1 MSLRP
6 TRDGWLMPSTA
17 TGKAEAAVRIG
28 TESVH
33 HAWDNTLPP
42 VIEIEPGQR
51 VELDLLNS
59 SGGQLGPDSTVADVA
74 ALDFTRVNP
83 VTGPI
88 AVRGAL
94 PGDAV
99 TVRVL
104 ELDVDSWGWTACIP
118 GFGLLADEFPDA
130 HLAVSTIADG
140 VIALPFG
147 PALPAVPMIGTLG
160 LALPE
165 PGAHSLVPP
174 SRHGGNL
181 DIRHLTAG
189 ATITLPVGVA
199 GALLSAGDA
208 HAAMGDGE
216 VCGTGIET
224 SARTVLEI
232 GLLPGAAPS
241 FPVLQ
246 TAPAANRDGGALATT
261 GVGPDLMTAA
271 KDATK
276 SMIDEIVRRTG
287 LAPIE
292 AYLLASTAA
301 DLKISELVDQPNWV
315 VSMHLPLS
323 LLRD

>member
-1 MSLRP
+1 MR
-6 TRDGWLMPSTA
+6 G
-17 TGKAEAAVRIG
+17 GQVRIG

-33 HAWDNTLPP
+33 HAWDNRLSP
-42 VIEIEPGQR
+42 VVEVEPGQR

-74 ALDFTRVNP
+74 RLDFARVNP

-88 AVRGAL
+88 SVLGAQ

-99 TVRVL
+99 TVRVV
-104 ELDVDSWGWTACIP
+104 ELSVDTWGWTACIP
-118 GFGLLADEFPDA
+118 GFGLLTDEFPDA
-130 HLAVSTIADG
+130 HLALSTIADG

-147 PALPAVPMIGTLG
+147 PTLPAVPMIGTLG
-160 LALPE
+160 VALPE

-181 DIRHLTAG
+181 DIRHLTEG

-232 GLLPGAAPS
+232 GLLPGAAPR
-241 FPVLQ
+241 FPILH
-246 TAPAANRDGGALATT
+246 TAPAADRAGAALATT

-276 SMIDEIVRRTG
+276 AMIDEITRRTG
-287 LAPIE
+287 LAPVE

-301 DLKISELVDQPNWV
+301 DLKISEIVDLPNWV
-315 VSMHLPLS
+315 VSMHLTLS
-323 LLRD
+323 LLGG

>member
-1 MSLRP
+1 M
-6 TRDGWLMPSTA
+6 
-17 TGKAEAAVRIG
+17 RIG

-33 HAWDNTLPP
+33 HAWDYSLPP
-42 VIEIEPGQR
+42 VLEIEPGQR
-51 VELDLLNS
+51 VELDLMNS
-59 SGGQLGPDSTVADVA
+59 SGGQLGPESTVADVA
-74 ALDFTRVNP
+74 ALDFARVNP

-88 AVRGAL
+88 AVRGAQ

-99 TVRVL
+99 TIRVV
-104 ELDVDSWGWTACIP
+104 ELAVDSWGWTACIP
-118 GFGLLADEFPDA
+118 GFGLLADEFTDA
-130 HLAVSTIADG
+130 HLAISSISNNE
-140 VIALPFG
+140 IALPFG
-147 PALPAVPMIGTLG
+147 PVLPAVPMIGTLG

-181 DIRHLTAG
+181 DIRHLTEG
-189 ATITLPVGVA
+189 ATITLPVGVP

-232 GLLPGAAPS
+232 GLLPGAAPR
-241 FPVLQ
+241 FPILE
-246 TAPAANRDGGALATT
+246 TAPAANRPGPALATT

-276 SMIDEIVRRTG
+276 AMIDEIVRRTG
-287 LAPIE
+287 LAPVD
-292 AYLLASTAA
+292 AYLLASVSA
-301 DLKISELVDQPNWV
+301 DLKISEIVDLPNWV
-315 VSMHLPLS
+315 VSMHVPLA
-323 LLRD
+323 LLNA

>member
-1 MSLRP
+1 
-6 TRDGWLMPSTA
+6 
-17 TGKAEAAVRIG
+17 VRIG

-33 HAWDNTLPP
+33 HAWDNTLTP

-74 ALDFTRVNP
+74 RLDFALVNP

-88 AVRGAL
+88 AVRGAR

-99 TVRVL
+99 TVRVV
-104 ELDVDSWGWTACIP
+104 ELSVERWGWTACIP
-118 GFGLLADEFPDA
+118 GFGLLAEEFPDA

-140 VIALPFG
+140 TIALPFG
-147 PALPAVPMIGTLG
+147 PTLPAVPMIGTLG

-165 PGAHSLVPP
+165 PGPHSLVPP

-181 DIRHLTAG
+181 DIRHLTEG
-189 ATITLPVGVA
+189 ATITLPVGVP
-199 GALLSAGDA
+199 GALLSVGDA

-232 GLLPGAAPS
+232 GLIPGAAPR
-241 FPVLQ
+241 FPILQ
-246 TAPAANRDGGALATT
+246 TAPVANRTGAALATT
-261 GVGPDLMTAA
+261 GVGPDLMAAA
-271 KDATK
+271 KDATRA
-276 SMIDEIVRRTG
+276 MIEEITRRTG

-315 VSMHLPLS
+315 VSMHLTLS
-323 LLRD
+323 LLGG

>member
-1 MSLRP
+1 M
-6 TRDGWLMPSTA
+6 
-17 TGKAEAAVRIG
+17 RIG

-33 HAWDNTLPP
+33 HAWDNSLAP

-74 ALDFTRVNP
+74 ALDFARVNP

-88 AVRGAL
+88 AVRGAN
-94 PGDAV
+94 PGDAL
-99 TVRVL
+99 TVRVV
-104 ELDVDSWGWTACIP
+104 ELAVDSWGWTACIP

-130 HLAVSTIADG
+130 HLAVSSIAEG
-140 VIALPFG
+140 TIALPFG
-147 PALPAVPMIGTLG
+147 PSLPALPMIGTLG
-160 LALPE
+160 VALPE

-181 DIRHLTAG
+181 DIRHLTEG

-199 GALLSAGDA
+199 GALLSVGDA

-232 GLLPGAAPS
+232 GLRPGPAPR
-241 FPVLQ
+241 FPILE
-246 TAPAANRDGGALATT
+246 TAPASSRPGAALATT
-261 GVGPDLMTAA
+261 GVGPDLMAAA
-271 KDATK
+271 KDATRA
-276 SMIDEIVRRTG
+276 MIDEITRRTG
-287 LAPIE
+287 LAPVE
-292 AYLLASTAA
+292 AYLLASTSA
-301 DLKISELVDQPNWV
+301 DLKISEVVDMPNWV
-315 VSMHLPLS
+315 VSMHLPLA
-323 LLRD
+323 LLAS

>member
-1 MSLRP
+1 M
-6 TRDGWLMPSTA
+6 
-17 TGKAEAAVRIG
+17 RIG

-33 HAWDNTLPP
+33 HAWDNSLSP

-74 ALDFTRVNP
+74 ALDFARVNP

-88 AVRGAL
+88 AVRGAK
-94 PGDAV
+94 PGDAL
-99 TVRVL
+99 TVRVV
-104 ELDVDSWGWTACIP
+104 ELAVDSWGWTACIP

-130 HLAVSTIADG
+130 HLVVSSIAEG
-140 VIALPFG
+140 TVALPFG
-147 PALPAVPMIGTLG
+147 PSLPALPMIGTLG

-165 PGAHSLVPP
+165 PGPHSLVPP

-181 DIRHLTAG
+181 DIRHLTEG

-199 GALLSAGDA
+199 GGLLSVGDA

-232 GLLPGAAPS
+232 GLGPDAAPR
-241 FPVLQ
+241 FPILE
-246 TAPAANRDGGALATT
+246 TAPAASRPGAALATT

-271 KDATK
+271 KDATRA
-276 SMIDEIVRRTG
+276 MIDEVTRRTG
-287 LAPIE
+287 IAPVE
-292 AYLLASTAA
+292 AYLLASTSA
-301 DLKISELVDQPNWV
+301 DLKISEVVDIPNWV
-315 VSMHLPLS
+315 VSMHLPLA
-323 LLRD
+323 LLAA

>member
-1 MSLRP
+1 M
-6 TRDGWLMPSTA
+6 
-17 TGKAEAAVRIG
+17 RIG

-33 HAWDNTLPP
+33 HAWDNTIAPAL
-42 VIEIEPGQR
+42 EIEPGQA

-94 PGDAV
+94 PGDALR
-99 TVRVL
+99 VRVA

-118 GFGLLADEFPDA
+118 GFGLLTEEFPDA
-130 HLAVSTIADG
+130 HLVVSSIADAT
-140 VIALPFG
+140 ITLPFG
-147 PALPAVPMIGTLG
+147 PTLRAVPMIGTLG
-160 LALPE
+160 VALPE

-199 GALLSAGDA
+199 GALLSVGDA

-224 SARTVLEI
+224 SARAVLEI
-232 GLLPGAAPS
+232 DLIPGAAPR
-241 FPVLQ
+241 FPILE
-246 TAPAANRDGGALATT
+246 TAPAADRAGAALATT

-271 KDATK
+271 KDATRA
-276 SMIDEIVRRTG
+276 MVEEIARRTG
-287 LAPIE
+287 ITPVE
-292 AYLLASTAA
+292 AYLLASTTA
-301 DLKISELVDQPNWV
+301 DLKISEIVDLPNWV
-315 VSMHLPLS
+315 VSMHVPLS
-323 LLRD
+323 LLTAR

>member
-1 MSLRP
+1 M
-6 TRDGWLMPSTA
+6 
-17 TGKAEAAVRIG
+17 RIG

-42 VIEIEPGQR
+42 VLEIEPGQR

-74 ALDFTRVNP
+74 TLDFTRVNP

-88 AVRGAL
+88 AVHGAK
-94 PGDAV
+94 PGDAL
-99 TVRVL
+99 TVRVV
-104 ELDVDSWGWTACIP
+104 ELAVDTWGWTACIP
-118 GFGLLADEFPDA
+118 GFGLLADDFPDP
-130 HLAVSTIADG
+130 HLAVSAIADG
-140 VIALPFG
+140 RVALPFG
-147 PALPAVPMIGTLG
+147 PSLPAVPMIGTLG
-160 LALPE
+160 VALPE

-181 DIRHLTAG
+181 DIRHLTEG

-199 GALLSAGDA
+199 GALLSVGDA

-232 GLLPGAAPS
+232 GLLPGMAPR
-241 FPVLQ
+241 FPILQ
-246 TAPAANRDGGALATT
+246 TAQAANRPGAALATT
-261 GVGPDLMTAA
+261 GVGPDLLTAA

-276 SMIDEIVRRTG
+276 AMIEEITRRTG
-287 LAPIE
+287 IAPVE
-292 AYLLASTAA
+292 AYLLASTSA
-301 DLKISELVDQPNWV
+301 DLKISEVVDIPNWV
-315 VSMHLPLS
+315 VSMHLPLA
-323 LLRD
+323 LLAG

>member
-1 MSLRP
+1 
-6 TRDGWLMPSTA
+6 
-17 TGKAEAAVRIG
+17 VRIG

-33 HAWDNTLPP
+33 HAWDNTLSP

-74 ALDFTRVNP
+74 RLDFARVNP

-88 AVRGAL
+88 AVLGAR
-94 PGDAV
+94 PGDAI
-99 TVRVL
+99 TVRVV
-104 ELDVDSWGWTACIP
+104 ELAVDSWGWTACIP
-118 GFGLLADEFPDA
+118 GFGLLTDQFPDA
-130 HLAVSTIADG
+130 QLAVSTIADG
-140 VIALPFG
+140 TITLPFG
-147 PALPAVPMIGTLG
+147 PTLPAVPMIGTLG

-181 DIRHLTAG
+181 DIRHLTEG

-199 GALLSAGDA
+199 GALLSVGDA

-232 GLLPGAAPS
+232 GLIPGAAPR
-241 FPVLQ
+241 FPILL
-246 TAPAANRDGGALATT
+246 TAPVANRTGAALATT

-276 SMIDEIVRRTG
+276 AMVDEIARRTG
-287 LAPIE
+287 LAPVE

-301 DLKISELVDQPNWV
+301 DLKISEIVDQPNWV
-315 VSMHLPLS
+315 VSMHLTLS
-323 LLRD
+323 LLGG

>member
-1 MSLRP
+1 
-6 TRDGWLMPSTA
+6 
-17 TGKAEAAVRIG
+17 VRIG

-33 HAWDNTLPP
+33 HAWDNTLSP
-42 VIEIEPGQR
+42 VVEIEPGQR

-59 SGGQLGPDSTVADVA
+59 SGGQLGPDSTVEDVA
-74 ALDFTRVNP
+74 RLDFAQVNP

-88 AVRGAL
+88 AVRGAQ

-99 TVRVL
+99 TVRVV
-104 ELDVDSWGWTACIP
+104 ELAVDTWGWTACIP
-118 GFGLLADEFPDA
+118 GFGLLAEEFPDA
-130 HLAVSTIADG
+130 HLAVSTIAEG
-140 VIALPFG
+140 TVALPFG
-147 PALPAVPMIGTLG
+147 PTLPAVPMIGTLG

-181 DIRHLTAG
+181 DIRHLTEG

-199 GALLSAGDA
+199 GALLSIGDA

-232 GLLPGAAPS
+232 GLIPGAAPR
-241 FPVLQ
+241 FPILR
-246 TAPAANRDGGALATT
+246 TAPAANRTGSALATT
-261 GVGPDLMTAA
+261 GVGPDLMSAA

-276 SMIDEIVRRTG
+276 AMIDEITRRTG
-287 LAPIE
+287 LTPIQ

-301 DLKISELVDQPNWV
+301 DLKISEIVDQPNWV
-315 VSMHLPLS
+315 VSMHLTLS
-323 LLRD
+323 LIGG